1 MTPHTTVADISPDEC
16 CGEQLFTLTSTKG
29 ELAPR
34 LPQLRLV
41 GQNDL
46 PLVEIFVPCCG
57 ESLDIILDT
66 ARAACAIDYPTA
78 RFCVTVLDDGN
89 SAALHKAIAD
99 LRKIWPNLSYHSRGV
114 KPNAKVFAKAGNLN
128 YGLFEIKRHFPPEFI
143 AIMDADCMPTPD
155 FLRATLPHL
164 LTRSKLAIVG
174 SAQYYYNL
182 PDGDPLDQALDYYSA
197 IKIPQLNRLGKS
209 FASGSGCVIRYS
221 TLLKTGGFPTFGSV
235 EDVTL
240 SSILTQSGDQILVL
254 TEMVQ
259 LGLIPG
265 SFEGHVLQTSRHKV
279 GVSEQILAWSP
290 STSNTIPP
298 RYRSALGWIGLSLTW
313 KIMVRF
319 ITNIFIPLALASGQ
333 QLVPTTLLRLQMV
346 LAVSYISNFWLYEWL
361 RAAHTGFRVSTFHH
375 LREWFLATRHM
386 YALLHFYLFSFQSS
400 SKRPAR
406 SVVTG
411 STQNPWNLPTASQSQ
426 AKRFYKDFFAPT
438 VLINMIYFT
447 GTLVTIAYSIWS
459 CYSENS
465 ENDKLFT
472 RVAWPP
478 MLLLCYLTLTSSF
491 TPLRCSIW
499 PLRYPNRKLAL
510 GPHPNHA
517 QAVFPKEDVRLAVMK
532 RQRPPLGEF
541 YHLVLVPVVLA
552 ALMYFALVV

>member
-1 MTPHTTVADISPDEC
+1 MSYFFSKHNIPHVVLFLCRVRIYVSISSSGLMAPHTTVADFSPDEC
-16 CGEQLFTLTSTKG
+16 CGEQFFTFTSAKG
-29 ELAPR
+29 ELAPH
-34 LPQLRLV
+34 LPRLRLV

-46 PLVEIFVPCCG
+46 PLVETFVPCCG

-99 LRKIWPNLSYHSRGV
+99 LCKIWPNLSYHSRGV
-114 KPNAKVFAKAGNLN
+114 KPNVKVFAKAGNLN
-128 YGLFEIKRHFPPEFI
+128 YGLFEIKRPFPPEFI

-155 FLRATLPHL
+155 FLRATLPHM

-259 LGLIPG
+259 LGLAPG
-265 SFEGHVLQTSRHKV
+265 SFEGHVLQTSRHKA
-279 GVSEQILAWSP
+279 GVSDQILTWSP

-298 RYRSALGWIGLSLTW
+298 RYRPALGWIGLSLTW
-313 KIMVRF
+313 KIVVRF

-346 LAVSYISNFWLYEWL
+346 LAVLYISSFWLYEWL

-375 LREWFLATRHM
+375 LREWFLATRECRTDSSI
-386 YALLHFYLFSFQSS
+386 HFF
-400 SKRPAR
+400 
-406 SVVTG
+406 
-411 STQNPWNLPTASQSQ
+411 
-426 AKRFYKDFFAPT
+426 
-438 VLINMIYFT
+438 I
-447 GTLVTIAYSIWS
+447 
-459 CYSENS
+459 
-465 ENDKLFT
+465 
-472 RVAWPP
+472 
-478 MLLLCYLTLTSSF
+478 LTLS
-491 TPLRCSIW
+491 
-499 PLRYPNRKLAL
+499 
-510 GPHPNHA
+510 
-517 QAVFPKEDVRLAVMK
+517 
-532 RQRPPLGEF
+532 
-541 YHLVLVPVVLA
+541 
-552 ALMYFALVV
+552 